1 MMNGTNETFVVS
13 PFASVL
19 GPVGY
24 FSLYGLSLAVF
35 CPVQLFLNALTMAAV
50 LTSPVFK
57 TVQSQRIVLVHIT
70 AVGLLID
77 IALSIR
83 SISGMILT
91 SGLHGPGAGLC
102 QLAAVVLHTALAMR
116 NMTWATLTVVFYLV
130 IRCGIKKVKIVPL
143 MGAIVIMWL
152 FAAATAIPY
161 VTPAYNYEI
170 LLDGVICFTELSTAA
185 IVHLALSHA
194 TAGLSSDVVAISFV
208 AATVAY
214 IKRNT
219 MNIEAPLNRA
229 MVKFTVILLIV
240 PFITHAMNLLGL
252 VPLALGEAATLATVV
267 WFHLLSTYMLV
278 SLPGIVT
285 PLLMAATFRPVR
297 ESMKAILTC
306 HFKKNEA
313 ETT

>member
-1 MMNGTNETFVVS
+1 MS

-19 GPVGY
+19 GPAGY
-24 FSLYGLSLAVF
+24 FALYGLSLAVF
-35 CPVQLFLNALTMAAV
+35 CPVQLFLNALVMAAV

-161 VTPAYNYEI
+161 VTPAYSYDN
-170 LLDGVICFTELSTAA
+170 LLDGVICVTELSAAA
-185 IVHLALSHA
+185 IVHLALFYVSA
-194 TAGLSSDVVAISFV
+194 DLSSHVVVICFVVATIV
-208 AATVAY
+208 YV
-214 IKRNT
+214 KRNT
-219 MNIEAPLNRA
+219 MNTEAPMNRA
-229 MVKFTVILLIV
+229 MVKFAVFLLIV
-240 PFITHAMNLLGL
+240 TFVTLGVNFL
-252 VPLALGEAATLATVV
+252 GFVPLALGEAATLAIVV
-267 WFHLLSTYMLV
+267 WFHLLSTHLLL
-278 SLPGIVT
+278 SLPGILT

-297 ESMKAILTC
+297 ESMKNILTC
-306 HFKKNEA
+306 HLKKNETVS
-313 ETT
+313 TTS

>member
-1 MMNGTNETFVVS
+1 MNGTNETFAVS

-24 FSLYGLSLAVF
+24 FSLYGLSLVVV
-35 CPVQLFLNALTMAAV
+35 CPVQLFLNALVMAAV

-57 TVQSQRIVLVHIT
+57 TVQSQRVVLAHIT
-70 AVGLLID
+70 AVGLLTA
-77 IALSIR
+77 IALGIR

-102 QLAAVVLHTALAMR
+102 KLAAVVLHTALAMR
-116 NMTWATLTVVFYLV
+116 NMTWATLTVVIYRV
-130 IRCGIKKVKIVPL
+130 IRCGIKKVKVVPL
-143 MGAIVIMWL
+143 MGAIVTMWL

-208 AATVAY
+208 VATVAY

-219 MNIEAPLNRA
+219 MDTEAPLNRA
-229 MVKFTVILLIV
+229 MVRFTVMLLIV